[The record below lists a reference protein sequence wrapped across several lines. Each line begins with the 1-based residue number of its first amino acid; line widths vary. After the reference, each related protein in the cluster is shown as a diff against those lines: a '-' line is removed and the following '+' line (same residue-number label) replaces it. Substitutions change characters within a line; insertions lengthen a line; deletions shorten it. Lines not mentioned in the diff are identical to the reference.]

1 MRFFTGMA
9 RKLLARAAVGGALVL
24 ISASG
29 SSQTAAPAP
38 AATATSAAAL
48 SASAPPAVA
57 LPSRFRNQPTDALT
71 SSARDP
77 ALGEAELARLI
88 ALGIGHSPLRAQA
101 VARIDAVRPS
111 FRRSGDEEK
120 RALEADLARLDEQL
134 AEEAA
139 HAWFDGRAADAR
151 LGVAH
156 FINALAAQGLQL
168 VNQRMA
174 AGLATQADLERLHEA
189 AIKARALTA
198 RATQERSAA
207 VARIA
212 ALTGEHASF
221 TAGANAASA
230 ENAAPAIRAAIRAA
244 TPATLQE
251 RADVRAA
258 RIRAAYASLQRD
270 ASAAELAAFHRES
283 LLKALEETEQAYAAA
298 VNARAQR
305 SGAAE
310 LAATAARQS
319 AAMLAQLEAGRI
331 GRLQHVEVQLAQQDA
346 RLREIDTAVLYAK
359 ALATLERALGR

>member
-9 RKLLARAAVGGALVL
+9 RKPLARAAVGGAMVL
-24 ISASG
+24 ISVPG

-38 AATATSAAAL
+38 EATVASQAAL
-48 SASAPPAVA
+48 AASALPA
-57 LPSRFRNQPTDALT
+57 RFRNQPADALT

-88 ALGIGHSPLRAQA
+88 ALGISHSPLRAQA
-101 VARIDAVRPS
+101 VARINAVRPG

-120 RALEADLARLDEQL
+120 RALEADLARLDQQL

-151 LGVAH
+151 LGVARA
-156 FINALAAQGLQL
+156 IDALAAQGLQL
-168 VNQRMA
+168 VNQRVA

-189 AIKARALTA
+189 SIKARALAA
-198 RATQERSAA
+198 RATQERGAA

-212 ALTGEHASF
+212 ALTGEQAAGF
-221 TAGANAASA
+221 GANAD
-230 ENAAPAIRAAIRAA
+230 AAQALPAMRAA
-244 TPATLQE
+244 TPAALQE

-258 RIRAAYASLQRD
+258 RIRAAHALEQRD
-270 ASAAELAAFHRES
+270 ASAAELAAFYRES

-305 SGAAE
+305 SGAVD

-319 AAMLAQLEAGRI
+319 AAVLAQLEAGRI

-346 RLREIDTAVLYAK
+346 HLRVIETGALYAK